1 MSDKDKLA
9 GYIKV
14 RPKAFDP
21 ESILIYIDALDKR
34 SIDNELSYDEAKDQV
49 EEVKDFVVNE
59 KITNESMPIGLA
71 KVKATND
78 DRYKKVKEELSRRKK
93 AHLYTKVE
101 AKNAHTYC
109 KALEQQSINKLA
121 IMKIE
126 SKLH

>member
-78 DRYKKVKEELSRRKK
+78 DRYKKVKE
-93 AHLYTKVE
+93 
-101 AKNAHTYC
+101 
-109 KALEQQSINKLA
+109 
-121 IMKIE
+121 
-126 SKLH
+126 